1 MMKKPDPTDLKPC
14 PHMRALVSAWID
26 GRLTGL
32 ARWYTERHVKDC
44 PQCRSSIPF
53 LRSMHARLLSLGAPQ
68 EAAALEPGRWARVE
82 AEWER
87 AERGPVPP
95 PS

>member
-1 MMKKPDPTDLKPC
+1 MKKPDPTDLKPC
-14 PHMRALVSAWID
+14 PHMRTLVSAWSD

-44 PQCRSSIPF
+44 PQCQSSIPF
-53 LRSMHARLLSLGAPQ
+53 LRSMHARLLSLGAPPGD
-68 EAAALEPGRWARVE
+68 AALGPGRWARVE

-87 AERGPVPP
+87 AERGPSPP

>member
-1 MMKKPDPTDLKPC
+1 MKKPDSTDLKPC
-14 PHMRALVSAWID
+14 PHMRTLVSAWVD

-44 PQCRSSIPF
+44 PQCQSSVPF
-53 LRSMHARLLSLGAPQ
+53 LRSMHARLLSLGTPR

-82 AEWER
+82 AEWEK
-87 AERGPVPP
+87 AERGPAPP
-95 PS
+95 